1 MAAGCV
7 SKNLSNHRIIV
18 TPVSSPSTK
27 SNGYTNLNN
36 GAPVR
41 PTDNSE
47 AGKNRIN
54 IRQNI
59 TARYAVNYRLAK
71 QLTAAS
77 VTLLYSFIKNIIF
90 SSERN
95 IIFT

>member
-1 MAAGCV
+1 MANGCV
-7 SKNLSNHRIIV
+7 KNVGSHRIIV

-27 SNGYTNLNN
+27 SNGYRNLNN
-36 GAPVR
+36 GASVR
-41 PTDNSE
+41 PPDNSE

-71 QLTAAS
+71 QLPPAP
-77 VTLLYSFIKNIIF
+77 VNLLYLSTMKILSSLEIKI
-90 SSERN
+90 
-95 IIFT
+95 

>member
-1 MAAGCV
+1 MANGCV
-7 SKNLSNHRIIV
+7 KNLPNHTIIV

>member
-1 MAAGCV
+1 MANGCV
-7 SKNLSNHRIIV
+7 KNLPNRTIIV

-36 GAPVR
+36 GAHVR
-41 PTDNSE
+41 PADNSE
-47 AGKNRIN
+47 VGKNRIN

-71 QLTAAS
+71 QVIL
-77 VTLLYSFIKNIIF
+77 FC
-90 SSERN
+90 
-95 IIFT
+95 

>member
-1 MAAGCV
+1 MANGCV
-7 SKNLSNHRIIV
+7 KNLPNQAIIV

-36 GAPVR
+36 GEPVR
-41 PTDNSE
+41 PTDSME
-47 AGKNRIN
+47 AGGKNRIN

-71 QLTAAS
+71 Q
-77 VTLLYSFIKNIIF
+77 VTTTVIPFL
-90 SSERN
+90 
-95 IIFT
+95 

>member
-1 MAAGCV
+1 MANGCV
-7 SKNLSNHRIIV
+7 KNLPNRTIIV

-41 PTDNSE
+41 PADNSE
-47 AGKNRIN
+47 KGKNMIN

-71 QLTAAS
+71 HVSTS
-77 VTLLYSFIKNIIF
+77 VNLLYNSIKIL
-90 SSERN
+90 SSLERE
-95 IIFT
+95 ILFYP

>member
-1 MAAGCV
+1 MANGCV
-7 SKNLSNHRIIV
+7 KNLPNHTIIV

-27 SNGYTNLNN
+27 SNGYRNLNN

-41 PTDNSE
+41 PTDSSE
-47 AGKNRIN
+47 AGKKIN

-71 QLTAAS
+71 QLTPAP
-77 VTLLYSFIKNIIF
+77 VNLLYLSMKIL
-90 SSERN
+90 SSLERR
-95 IIFT
+95 I

>member
-1 MAAGCV
+1 MANGCV
-7 SKNLSNHRIIV
+7 KNLPNQAIIV
-18 TPVSSPSTK
+18 TPVSSPSAK

-41 PTDNSE
+41 PPDNSE
-47 AGKNRIN
+47 MGKNRIT

-71 QLTAAS
+71 Q
-77 VTLLYSFIKNIIF
+77 VTLNVILL
-90 SSERN
+90 
-95 IIFT
+95 